1 MDNPSKDNQ
10 FNEMKK
16 EIQELRK
23 ENFQL
28 RLKLESLSEMIWNC
42 FEQLGQKLD
51 KDMKNLKEEIM
62 YSKD

>member
-1 MDNPSKDNQ
+1 
-10 FNEMKK
+10 MKK

-28 RLKLESLSEMIWNC
+28 KLKLESPSEMIWNS

-51 KDMKNLKEEIM
+51 KDMKNLKEELM
-62 YSKD
+62 YSNN